1 MKHLTLLTLVK
12 ALLFLWVSVIVL
24 DILLDPL
31 GDHATLQPLTA
42 VVLILAVSRYEKT
55 RGEKK

>member
-12 ALLFLWVSVIVL
+12 ALLLLWAVFIVIG
-24 DILLDPL
+24 ILMDPL

-42 VVLILAVSRYEKT
+42 VVLILAVNQYEKIH
-55 RGEKK
+55 GGKK